1 MIVSSEMGR
10 ENSFAR
16 KRREREKE
24 RKKEGKKRK
33 EKEKRKGK
41 EEITR
46 LSSGGAV
53 SPREE

>member
-10 ENSFAR
+10 ENVFRAQTS
-16 KRREREKE
+16 REKE